1 MGKPCK
7 PKITQIFVDF
17 KFFKNS
23 QQKFLEEKW
32 KGHHYIGFSPPEI
45 ISFVGPEPKQ
55 NLCLLKPLIPFI
67 KFKNVYSS
75 TPKINVIDEYIPI
88 EEIIVKLGLQRD
100 EKVKEWLRKYKS
112 TPEDPVLVLV
122 NFNPRTIGRAGVVE
136 RNVQAVS
143 NALIVCLSHV

>member
-1 MGKPCK
+1 M
-7 PKITQIFVDF
+7 
-17 KFFKNS
+17 
-23 QQKFLEEKW
+23 
-32 KGHHYIGFSPPEI
+32 
-45 ISFVGPEPKQ
+45 
-55 NLCLLKPLIPFI
+55 
-67 KFKNVYSS
+67 
-75 TPKINVIDEYIPI
+75 
-88 EEIIVKLGLQRD
+88 KLGLQRD